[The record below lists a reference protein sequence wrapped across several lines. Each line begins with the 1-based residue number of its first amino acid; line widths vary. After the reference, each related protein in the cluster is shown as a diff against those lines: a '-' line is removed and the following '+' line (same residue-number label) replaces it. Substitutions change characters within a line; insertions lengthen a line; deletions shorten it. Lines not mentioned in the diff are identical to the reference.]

1 MIDAAESTGYK
12 KQAISEGKV
21 REVYASASV
30 SSCCYFYEEVTSPGE
45 YF

>member
-1 MIDAAESTGYK
+1 MIDAAVSTGY

-30 SSCCYFYEEVTSPGE
+30 SSCCYFHEEVTSPGE